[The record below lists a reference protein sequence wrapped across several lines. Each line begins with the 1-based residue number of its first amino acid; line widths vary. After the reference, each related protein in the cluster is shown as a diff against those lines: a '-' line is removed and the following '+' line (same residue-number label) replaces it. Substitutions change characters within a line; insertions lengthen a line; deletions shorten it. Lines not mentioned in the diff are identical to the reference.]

1 MCPGRPV
8 WVMQSTMGDLG
19 ARLDGRYRL
28 ERRIALGGA
37 AEVWRG
43 HDETLGRTVAVKVIL
58 AEGGVSLVRAEAR
71 AVAALAHPN
80 IAEVF
85 DVGVWQ
91 TPQGPALPYL
101 VMEFADGRTL
111 AQHLRAGPLDWR
123 IGVRVCAEVSAGLAA
138 AHVAGV
144 VHRDVKPA
152 NIILTPYGAK
162 VLDFGISVTTGSDDR
177 LDDGTIVGTPAFMAP
192 ERFRGE
198 PAAPSTDMYALGVL
212 LFLCLAGRLPFPP
225 PPRSGDVI
233 APPPAVGPPTLPT
246 IRGLPDEVAEVC
258 LSCLDPNPDQR
269 PTSFAAALLLA
280 EAVDAR
286 VHLPPLLEPGPPPDE
301 PGSPWTATAAEA
313 ATDIGHTLPDGAG
326 AVVAGRH
333 RA

>member
-1 MCPGRPV
+1 MDDEG
-8 WVMQSTMGDLG
+8 T
-19 ARLDGRYRL
+19 RLDGRYRL
-28 ERRIALGGA
+28 ERRIAVGGA

-43 HDETLGRTVAVKVIL
+43 RDETLGRTVAVKVIL
-58 AEGGVSLVRAEAR
+58 TDGGASLVRAEAR

-85 DVGVWQ
+85 DVGVWK
-91 TPQGPALPYL
+91 TPQGPSLPYL

-111 AQHLRAGPLDWR
+111 AQHLRTGPLDWR

-138 AHVAGV
+138 AHVADL

-152 NIILTPYGAK
+152 NVILTPYGAK
-162 VLDFGISVTTGSDDR
+162 VLDFGISVTAGSSDR
-177 LDDGTIVGTPAFMAP
+177 LADGTILGTPAFMAP
-192 ERFRGE
+192 ERFHGA
-198 PAAPSTDMYALGVL
+198 PAAPATDMYALGVL

-225 PPRSGDVI
+225 PPRSGDLI
-233 APPPAVGPPTLPT
+233 APPSVAGLPPLPP
-246 IRGLPDEVAEVC
+246 IKDLPDEVAEVC
-258 LSCLDPNPDQR
+258 LSCLDPNPDAR

-286 VHLPPLLEPGPPPDE
+286 VHLPPLADPVPEDPVP
-301 PGSPWTATAAEA
+301 PWTDTAAEA
-313 ATDIGHTLPDGAG
+313 STDIGHTLPDGAG
-326 AVVAGRH
+326 VIVGRH